1 MQVTASTL
9 CILENGD
16 DDSATTTTTTT
27 TINILTAYNNILNDL
42 TLRF

>member
-16 DDSATTTTTTT
+16 DDSATTTTTT
-27 TINILTAYNNILNDL
+27 INMVTAYNNILNDL

>member
-1 MQVTASTL
+1 MQGTEDAL

-16 DDSATTTTTTT
+16 NDSPTITT
-27 TINILTAYNNILNDL
+27 TINVLTAYNNNILNDL

>member
-1 MQVTASTL
+1 MQGTEYAL
-9 CILENGD
+9 CILENSD
-16 DDSATTTTTTT
+16 DDSAATTTT

>member
-1 MQVTASTL
+1 MQGTEYAL

-16 DDSATTTTTTT
+16 DDSPTITTR
-27 TINILTAYNNILNDL
+27 INVLTAYNNILNDL

>member
-16 DDSATTTTTTT
+16 DDSATTTTT
-27 TINILTAYNNILNDL
+27 INILTAYNNILNDL
-42 TLRF
+42 TVRF

>member
-1 MQVTASTL
+1 MIYYVKISTL
-9 CILENGD
+9 I
-16 DDSATTTTTTT
+16 DSETTTTTTT

>member
-1 MQVTASTL
+1 MQGPASAL

-16 DDSATTTTTTT
+16 DDSATTTTT

>member
-1 MQVTASTL
+1 MQGTEYAL

-16 DDSATTTTTTT
+16 DDSPTITT
-27 TINILTAYNNILNDL
+27 TINVLTAYNNILNDL

>member
-16 DDSATTTTTTT
+16 DDNATTTTTI
-27 TINILTAYNNILNDL
+27 INILTAHNNILNDL